1 MVVLMMSDEKFQG
14 RREVSD
20 VSRKKRKRAKALNY
34 KKKIKKN
41 MRAARFE
48 LAHPKIPEISF

>member
-1 MVVLMMSDEKFQG
+1 MMSDEKFQG

-34 KKKIKKN
+34 KKKIKK
-41 MRAARFE
+41 
-48 LAHPKIPEISF
+48 I